1 MAFATAR
8 VLPGVPVPWDLL
20 GLVIRSDRDWMRSE
34 TEAVL
39 RELTTLRTDTTTLHE
54 IVTDLAAKVGHL
66 LAKVTELVEDTR
78 PLWDDSYTLCGN
90 PSCAGDCRV
99 CQEGEYDGE
108 EEVTEKY
115 CARRRR

>member
-1 MAFATAR
+1 MAVATAR
-8 VLPGVPVPWDLL
+8 VIPGVPIPWDLL
-20 GLVIRSDRDWMRSE
+20 GLVIRSDGDWIQTQ
-34 TEAVL
+34 TEALL
-39 RELTTLRTDTTTLHE
+39 RDLTRLRTETSTLHE
-54 IVTDLAAKVGHL
+54 TLTDLATKVDHL
-66 LAKVTELVEDTR
+66 LAAVTELVEDTR

-108 EEVTEKY
+108 EEVVEKY